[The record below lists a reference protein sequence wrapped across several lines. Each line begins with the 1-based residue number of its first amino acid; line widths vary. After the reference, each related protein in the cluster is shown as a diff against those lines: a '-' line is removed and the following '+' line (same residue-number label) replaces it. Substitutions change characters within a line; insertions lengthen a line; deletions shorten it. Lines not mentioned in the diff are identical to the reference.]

1 MFLLDTLD
9 NMPRLRVLDSLMKV
23 FLSILRECG
32 APDVPSFKHLRDTQ
46 TKLRDTTGATSKLH
60 KSAHGNLFY
69 MNDIRKI
76 IANVSVCVHSI
87 QFSVPNI
94 LVIGLR

>member
-9 NMPRLRVLDSLMKV
+9 NMPRQRISDSLMKV
-23 FLSILRECG
+23 FLWILKECG
-32 APDVPSFKHLRDTQ
+32 APDVPSFKRLRDTQ
-46 TKLRDTTGATSKLH
+46 SKLRDTTGATSTLH

-76 IANVSVCVHSI
+76 VANVGFHTVH
-87 QFSVPNI
+87 
-94 LVIGLR
+94 